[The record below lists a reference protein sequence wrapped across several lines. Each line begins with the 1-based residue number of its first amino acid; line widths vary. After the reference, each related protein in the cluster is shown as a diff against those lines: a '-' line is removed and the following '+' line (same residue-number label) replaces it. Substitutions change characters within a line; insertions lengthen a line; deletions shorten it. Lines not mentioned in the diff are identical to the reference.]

1 MRATLCADD
10 KYRISAKIIVPMGL
24 IELTTF
30 ALANT
35 RFYKNR
41 DAMNDFENLNKR
53 QLFTVAKEYVLENG
67 ADLHAATLQSLDFWT
82 SRQISRATE
91 HVTMLFP
98 EVS

>member
-1 MRATLCADD
+1 MRAKLCGDD
-10 KYRISAKIIVPMGL
+10 KYRILAKIIVPMGL

-35 RFYKNR
+35 RFYNNHN
-41 DAMNDFENLNKR
+41 AMNEFFNLNKR
-53 QLFTVAKEYVLENG
+53 QVFKVAKEYVLANG
-67 ADLHAATLQSLDFWT
+67 NDLHAAKLQSLDFWT